1 MDTPIQYPC
10 IDHGKKLEE
19 LKQIAD
25 DTNHVV
31 NRMAIA
37 LLGDEHLGVP
47 GVVKTQ
53 GNHEARIRRIEKWAV
68 YVFGVGGGLIIA
80 WKFLSAA
87 IPAIG
92 AFLSGK

>member
-1 MDTPIQYPC
+1 MQETPQFPC

-19 LKQIAD
+19 LKQIAN

-68 YVFGVGGGLIIA
+68 YVFGAGGGLIIA
-80 WKFLSAA
+80 WKFASA
-87 IPAIG
+87 IMPAVG
-92 AFLSGK
+92 DFLHGK

>member
-1 MDTPIQYPC
+1 MKYLALTLC
-10 IDHGKKLEE
+10 
-19 LKQIAD
+19 
-25 DTNHVV
+25 
-31 NRMAIA
+31 AILPTCQPKPAPVIVAPTGPATA

-87 IPAIG
+87 SPAIG